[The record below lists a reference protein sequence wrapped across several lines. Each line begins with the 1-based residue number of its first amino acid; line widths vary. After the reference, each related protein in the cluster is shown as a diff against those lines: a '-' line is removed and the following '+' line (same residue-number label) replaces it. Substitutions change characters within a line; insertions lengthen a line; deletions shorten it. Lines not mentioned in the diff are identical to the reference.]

1 MLQFLKYV
9 LGTLVGL
16 FLFIFIILLVLGGI
30 IASKSKNISTQVESN
45 SILKISFNKAV
56 VDQGETYFDP
66 FSLSK
71 GKILGLKDILADLS
85 NAAGDPKIKGIFLD
99 YGSFPGGFASLEE
112 IRNALIHFKISKKPI
127 YAYAD
132 TYSEKAYYLSSV
144 ADKIYLNPE
153 GLLEFHGLSSE
164 YTFYKG
170 ALDKLGV
177 EVQIFRVGKYKSFVE
192 PFTLDKMSENNKTQV
207 SSYLGSI
214 YSGYIR
220 NIAKSRSIN
229 LDSLF
234 SISNNLK
241 VTDASG
247 ALNYHLV
254 NGLKYRDEVLEELR
268 VLSHVKVIKDIPLV
282 TLSEYNENI
291 SPSESHSDSK
301 ISIIFASGDINGGEG
316 NNKSIGS
323 EGLSKTIR
331 EARLNKDIKAIVLRV
346 NSPGGSALASDIIW
360 REVFLTKKVK
370 PIIVSMGDVAASG
383 GYYIS
388 CAANKIF
395 AQPNTITG
403 SIGIFGIIPNAQKFF
418 NEKLGITFDG
428 VKTGKFADIL
438 TVTRPLGEDEK
449 QIIQSQVNRG
459 YQSFLDRVSQ
469 GRAKTKAE
477 IDSISQGRVWT
488 GEQALKIGLVDRLGG
503 LDDAIKEAA
512 KEAKLKSYSVSYETY
527 EKKLT
532 ESLFSGAM
540 DKIKLDLLEN
550 ELGQNKR
557 YFNILKTI
565 QSWSGIQARLPLDFQ
580 NQ

>member
-1 MLQFLKYV
+1 
-9 LGTLVGL
+9 
-16 FLFIFIILLVLGGI
+16 
-30 IASKSKNISTQVESN
+30 
-45 SILKISFNKAV
+45 
-56 VDQGETYFDP
+56 
-66 FSLSK
+66 
-71 GKILGLKDILADLS
+71 
-85 NAAGDPKIKGIFLD
+85 
-99 YGSFPGGFASLEE
+99 
-112 IRNALIHFKISKKPI
+112 
-127 YAYAD
+127 
-132 TYSEKAYYLSSV
+132 
-144 ADKIYLNPE
+144 
-153 GLLEFHGLSSE
+153 
-164 YTFYKG
+164 
-170 ALDKLGV
+170 
-177 EVQIFRVGKYKSFVE
+177 
-192 PFTLDKMSENNKTQV
+192 MSENNKTQV

-229 LDSLF
+229 IDSLF